1 MWTKYLGF
9 VLKKKI
15 YDKKCKQ
22 KTVQSLELK
31 AAFYPDF

>member
-9 VLKKKI
+9 VLKKKYMI
-15 YDKKCKQ
+15 KNVNK